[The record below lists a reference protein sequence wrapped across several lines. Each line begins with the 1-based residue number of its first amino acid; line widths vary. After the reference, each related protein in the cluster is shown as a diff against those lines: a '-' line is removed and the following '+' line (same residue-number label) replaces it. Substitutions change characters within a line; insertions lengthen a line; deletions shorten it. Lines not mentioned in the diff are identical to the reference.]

1 MNAAAGLAGIFV
13 NLILWI
19 FRIAE
24 IVVIVWV
31 IVSWIVFF
39 ASRTSLRW
47 RHRGIHSFL
56 MSANNLLS
64 RAVGP
69 MIRPFQRLLPAYK
82 TGGIDW
88 SPLMLILA
96 LNVASRLV
104 IWAYGLI
111 LFP

>member
-1 MNAAAGLAGIFV
+1 MNAAAGFAGIIV
-13 NLILWI
+13 TVILWI
-19 FRIAE
+19 LRFIE
-24 IVVIVWV
+24 VLVVVWV

-47 RHRGIHSFL
+47 RHRGIYTFL
-56 MSANNLLS
+56 MSANNFLN

-69 MIRPFQRLLPAYK
+69 IIHPFQRLLPAYK

-96 LNVASRLV
+96 INVLSRLV
-104 IWAYGLI
+104 VWGYGLI
-111 LFP
+111 LYR